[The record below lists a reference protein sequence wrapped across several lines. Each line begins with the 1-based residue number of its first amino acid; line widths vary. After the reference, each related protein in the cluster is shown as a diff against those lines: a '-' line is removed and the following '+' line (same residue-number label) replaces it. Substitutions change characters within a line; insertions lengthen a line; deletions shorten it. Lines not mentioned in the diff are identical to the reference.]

1 MSNIPADIKYSE
13 THEWVKVD
21 GDTVLIGITDHAQE
35 LLGDIVFV
43 DLPEGSSEFAKGAEL
58 GVIESVKAA
67 SDLYMPV
74 SGEVVEANSALTDAP
89 DTVNQSPYEDGWL
102 VRVRVQNT
110 AELDEL
116 MTAEAYAA
124 FVNEG

>member
-13 THEWVKVD
+13 THEWVKVE

-43 DLPEGSSEFAKGAEL
+43 DLPDGGSEFAKGAEL

-67 SDLYMPV
+67 SDLYMPLA
-74 SGEVVEANSALTDAP
+74 GEVVEANSALTDAP

>member
-13 THEWVKVD
+13 THEWVKVE

-43 DLPEGSSEFAKGAEL
+43 DLPDGGSEFAKGAEL

-67 SDLYMPV
+67 SDLYMPLA
-74 SGEVVEANSALTDAP
+74 GEVVEATSALTDAP

-110 AELDEL
+110 AELEEL